1 MNPRNAKRIWMHFFT
16 LLLFLVACTTPSQLP
31 QESNQVKVSSTFVPT
46 LPPTHT
52 PTIIVASDEITQTAS
67 ENAASNAKPENA
79 CSQASLGESSL
90 LSNWDRKLALH
101 TLIPINPISG
111 QPLCAYA
118 PLPIGRNYFYAFS
131 PDGKDLAVV
140 ASQREDGRDGVLQL
154 IDLQNWQATSTSIK
168 FDYWV
173 NAMDFSPDEHALAVV
188 SAAPPTGKH
197 GLPDGYRLAVI
208 DVANQSIQAETSLSF
223 VPRLVRFT
231 TDGASLVVYGGTVTE
246 GDLANADPHLLLLD
260 SATLATDWEIR
271 LEGLTDGQFWQGE
284 SDNPDAFTFWSP
296 AIVFSPEKEAIYIV
310 HADANRL
317 TTVDLAL
324 RTTGTVQIQPATS
337 WIERLLALT
346 AGVAQAKGLNGGIK
360 SAVLSADGSRLYVVG
375 ESGVTSQDSNG
386 EWQFS
391 NEVLG
396 LQVIDAASGME
407 IARLETECTDLALS
421 SDGNVLFLHGWSNIA
436 WTDVVDAHSLEI
448 VAHLAGRYLISGR
461 LLNGEAILLSSAQNE
476 SSLTSLA
483 SLDPASLKE
492 ITAWGVRDFASWIVA
507 P

>member
-31 QESNQVKVSSTFVPT
+31 PESNQVKVSSTFVPT

-52 PTIIVASDEITQTAS
+52 PTIIVASDEITQPAS
-67 ENAASNAKPENA
+67 ETAASNAKPENA

-90 LSNWDRKLALH
+90 LSSWDRKLALH

-131 PDGKDLAVV
+131 PDGKDLAVG

-197 GLPDGYRLAVI
+197 GLPDG
-208 DVANQSIQAETSLSF
+208 
-223 VPRLVRFT
+223 
-231 TDGASLVVYGGTVTE
+231 
-246 GDLANADPHLLLLD
+246 
-260 SATLATDWEIR
+260 SA
-271 LEGLTDGQFWQGE
+271 
-284 SDNPDAFTFWSP
+284 FWSP
-296 AIVFSPEKEAIYIV
+296 AIVFSPEKKAIYIV

-317 TTVDLAL
+317 TIVDLAL

-407 IARLETECTDLALS
+407 IARLETESTDLALS
-421 SDGNVLFLHGWSNIA
+421 NDGNVLFLHGWSNIA
-436 WTDVVDAHSLEI
+436 WTDVVEADSLEI

-461 LLNGEAILLSSAQNE
+461 LLNGEDIMLSSA
-476 SSLTSLA
+476 
-483 SLDPASLKE
+483 
-492 ITAWGVRDFASWIVA
+492 
-507 P
+507 